1 LTSGSFGPNFHFMEL
16 SPRRI
21 LAARTLAIV
30 ADAVQ
35 IGLLPLFVGGALSTV
50 NDIMDVVVA
59 LAMIALVGWHWA
71 FLPAFLS
78 EVVPVFDLVPTWTAA
93 VFFATRGQGAVPG
106 SGSAV
111 EVKVPDAVIASPDD
125 RK

>member
-1 LTSGSFGPNFHFMEL
+1 MGTSS
-16 SPRRI
+16 RRV
-21 LAARTLAIV
+21 LAARTLAVV

-50 NDIMDVVVA
+50 NDIVDVVVA

-78 EVVPVFDLVPTWTAA
+78 EMVPVFDLVPTWTAA
-93 VFFATRGQGAVPG
+93 VFFATRTQPVTSAGGETAV
-106 SGSAV
+106 V
-111 EVKVPDAVIASPDD
+111 VKSPDGVGAP
-125 RK
+125 RRG